1 MPVTKR
7 KPTASRFEAL
17 ACAAVITSAGAPI
30 LADELPNF
38 DVAEETLI
46 TRDLTPIRSNRAR
59 CWPLFSQAWPMTAR
73 LRPIMLPP
81 ST

>member
-1 MPVTKR
+1 MPATKR

-38 DVAEETLI
+38 DVAEETFDHDGPDAYLI
-46 TRDLTPIRSNRAR
+46 
-59 CWPLFSQAWPMTAR
+59 
-73 LRPIMLPP
+73 
-81 ST
+81 